1 MEHPVELLVHSY
13 LDNARSGKVK
23 MSDETIQGIVKHVE
37 AAVRRQFQP
46 EGERKF
52 RLRASNIGRATCQ
65 LWFSKNKPEAA
76 VPPASHF
83 LLRMMI
89 GDITE
94 AVFKGLLKEAGA
106 TFEEPERVETEI
118 GGEVIS
124 GEYVLI
130 LDNKVDDI
138 KSASPWSYR
147 NKWLDGKHIEE
158 NDSFGYVGQLTT
170 YAKAKNVQPGGWWV
184 INHSSGEFKY
194 IPYVSDPVEVTK
206 QLAKTVTDLDKNK
219 FSRCFKPI
227 KEKFRGIATGNYIL
241 DTECR
246 FCNFKYAC
254 WGEQLSEEPSRVSK
268 AKDKPTVFYIDKQ
281 KGTTDVKTE

>member
-1 MEHPVELLVHSY
+1 MEHPVEMLVHAY
-13 LDNARSGKVK
+13 LDRARLGKEK
-23 MSDETIQGIVKHVE
+23 MSEDNVQAITKHVE

-52 RLRASNIGRATCQ
+52 RLRASNIGRAACQ
-65 LWFSKNKPEAA
+65 LWYSKNKPETAA
-76 VPPASHF
+76 PPSSHF

-94 AVFKGLLKEAGA
+94 AVFKGLLREAGA
-106 TFEEPERVETEI
+106 TFEEPEQVETEI
-118 GGEVIS
+118 GGQRIS
-124 GEYVLI
+124 GEYDLI

-138 KSASPWSYR
+138 KSTSPWSYR

-184 INHSSGEFKY
+184 INHSSGEIKY
-194 IPYVSDPVEVTK
+194 VPYMSDPVEEIQK
-206 QLAKTVTDLDKNK
+206 LDKKVIDLKENK
-219 FSRCFKPI
+219 FARCFKPI
-227 KEKFRGIATGNYIL
+227 KEKFRGTPTGNYIL

-246 FCNFKYAC
+246 FCNFKQDC
-254 WGEQLSEEPSRVSK
+254 WGDRLSEEPSRVSK
-268 AKDKPTVFYIDKQ
+268 AKDKPTVYYIDKQ
-281 KGTTDVKTE
+281 KGTTDVNTE